1 MDTKRKA
8 NGAAPV
14 ETHDRASKRRKLAEF
29 DLSKGET
36 RDSTTAY
43 GLSFLEQIRRTA
55 DKSGRLVATYF
66 EHLLPRDGNAEYYKR
81 TRMPISLETI
91 ENKLDNGEFENL
103 AELESYFKRMIANA
117 KEFYPRSSSTFDDA
131 ERIRKALSNYMTK
144 TNPAYHVRGYQA
156 VPTPLPPDS
165 DAQEGEDAEGEENED
180 EDDEDEDDAEND
192 DDEADEEE
200 PEEEEEEEDEEPSS
214 RKRSII
220 LKRRGPGRPTRAAA
234 VAKTESPRASATP
247 SRPDH
252 QFENVPYKGL
262 NFQQA
267 QEKIVEELL
276 RHQEPEYEHR
286 SLSSSV
292 VTNSGARYED
302 AYFEPF
308 INLPPRA
315 LKDYYKVI
323 TDPLSIKKLQKIVK
337 GVHGRGEVTGA
348 SDFKTWSA
356 FHEKS
361 TLLWTNAF
369 FYNEEGSEIY
379 SLAQEL
385 EKFFVKELKKAQT
398 AVPEPTQAKIK
409 LKVGSGADAPPPSKK
424 ITIHVGGR
432 GGSDDSPAPQATQST
447 DAPANGQPVNGTRTS
462 TPAQSNLVPP
472 DKVARSLS
480 ASVPSPSPSAHA
492 ALKAEDGAAGSPG
505 IPRPV
510 SAVSAQAGPGVGAP
524 IPAVQPQPVP
534 QNPLAN
540 SYMEQKRFRGPGK
553 SIDDAL
559 ISSVRVQLHPA
570 VQIQSPT
577 VATVLPHPTEMVQS
591 ATVNL
596 PAHLCRVLIIPLLPD
611 LLRNR
616 QYSLWTVVNKQP
628 LKPSHQQAPGQQPQ
642 ERAFETMLHP
652 GVNVVETHLIAAM
665 PRGERIPG
673 GPEVELEVF
682 TIFINVLRN

>member
-8 NGAAPV
+8 NGAAAV
-14 ETHDRASKRRKLAEF
+14 ETPDRASKRRKLAEF
-29 DLSKGET
+29 DLAKGET
-36 RDSTTAY
+36 RESTTAY

-66 EHLLPRDGNAEYYKR
+66 EHLLPRQGNSEYYKR

-91 ENKLDNGEFENL
+91 ENKLEGGEFENL

-131 ERIRKALSNYMTK
+131 ERLRKALSNYMTK
-144 TNPAYHVRGYQA
+144 TNPAYHLRGGYSA
-156 VPTPLPPDS
+156 VPTPFPE
-165 DAQEGEDAEGEENED
+165 DAQEDEDEDAEGEDEEEEGGD
-180 EDDEDEDDAEND
+180 EDVEEEED
-192 DDEADEEE
+192 ADEEK
-200 PEEEEEEEDEEPSS
+200 EEEDEEPSS

-234 VAKTESPRASATP
+234 TTKAESPRASAAP

-262 NFQQA
+262 SFQQA
-267 QEKIVEELL
+267 QEKLIEELL
-276 RHQEPEYEHR
+276 RHQEPEYD
-286 SLSSSV
+286 
-292 VTNSGARYED
+292 D

-315 LKDYYKVI
+315 LRDYYKVI
-323 TDPLSIKKLQKIVK
+323 TDPLSIKKLQKMVK
-337 GVHGRGEVTGA
+337 GVHGRGEVTGT

-356 FHEKS
+356 FQEKS

-379 SLAQEL
+379 GLAQEL
-385 EKFFVKELKKAQT
+385 EKFFTKELKKAQT
-398 AVPEPTQAKIK
+398 AVPEPTPAKIK
-409 LKVGSGADAPPPSKK
+409 LKVGTGAESTPSSKK

-432 GGSDDSPAPQATQST
+432 GEPADSPAPQVTQST
-447 DAPANGQPVNGTRTS
+447 DAPTNGQPINGIRTS
-462 TPAQSNLVPP
+462 TPGQPNLGQL
-472 DKVARSLS
+472 DKATRSLS
-480 ASVPSPSPSAHA
+480 TSVPSPSPSTHA
-492 ALKAEDGAAGSPG
+492 ALKAEDVAAASPAG
-505 IPRPV
+505 ISPP
-510 SAVSAQAGPGVGAP
+510 AGTVSAQAAPVVGAP
-524 IPAVQPQPVP
+524 VPAVQSQPV
-534 QNPLAN
+534 QHNPLAN
-540 SYMEQKRFRGPGK
+540 GYMEQKRYRGAGK
-553 SIDDAL
+553 TIDDAL

-577 VATVLPHPTEMVQS
+577 IATVRPHPTEMVQS

-596 PAHLCRVLIIPLLPD
+596 PAHLARVLIIPLLPD
-611 LLRNR
+611 LLRTR

-628 LKPSHQQAPGQQPQ
+628 LKPSHQQVPGQLPQ
-642 ERAFETMLHP
+642 ERAFEAMLHP
-652 GVNVVETHLIAAM
+652 GINVIETHLIAAV
-665 PRGERIPG
+665 PRNERVPG

-682 TIFINVLRN
+682 TIFVNVLRN

>member
-1 MDTKRKA
+1 MDSKRKA

-14 ETHDRASKRRKLAEF
+14 ETDDRASKRRKLAEF
-29 DLSKGET
+29 DLSKGES

-66 EHLLPRDGNAEYYKR
+66 EELLPREGNAEYYKQ

-91 ENKLDNGEFENL
+91 ENKLDKGEFETL

-117 KEFYPRSSSTFDDA
+117 KEFYPRSSSNFDDA

-144 TNPAYHVRGYQA
+144 TNPAYHNRGYQA
-156 VPTPLPPDS
+156 VPTPFPEDS
-165 DAQEGEDAEGEENED
+165 NDAEEDEDAEGEENED
-180 EDDEDEDDAEND
+180 DGDEDEDAEND
-192 DDEADEEE
+192 DADEDDKDDE
-200 PEEEEEEEDEEPSS
+200 PEEDEEEDEEPSS

-220 LKRRGPGRPTRAAA
+220 LKRRGSGRPTRAAA
-234 VAKTESPRASATP
+234 TATAKTESPRASATP

-267 QEKIVEELL
+267 QEKIIEELL
-276 RHQEPEYEHR
+276 RHQEPEYD
-286 SLSSSV
+286 
-292 VTNSGARYED
+292 D

-323 TDPLSIKKLQKIVK
+323 TDPLSIKKLQKMVK
-337 GVHGRGEVTGA
+337 GVHGRGDVTGT
-348 SDFKTWSA
+348 SNFKTWGA
-356 FHEKS
+356 FQEKS

-379 SLAQEL
+379 TLAQEL
-385 EKFFVKELKKAQT
+385 EKFFTKELKKAQT
-398 AVPEPTQAKIK
+398 AVQEPTQAKIK
-409 LKVGSGADAPPPSKK
+409 LKVSLGADAPPSSKK

-432 GGSDDSPAPQATQST
+432 GGSADSPAPQTTQST
-447 DAPANGQPVNGTRTS
+447 DAPANGHPVNGTRTS
-462 TPAQSNLVPP
+462 TPAQSNLGPQ
-472 DKVARSLS
+472 DKTARSLS
-480 ASVPSPSPSAHA
+480 ASVPSPSPSTHA
-492 ALKAEDGAAGSPG
+492 ALKAEDAAAASPAG
-505 IPRPV
+505 VAGPAT
-510 SAVSAQAGPGVGAP
+510 AVTAQAGPGVGAP
-524 IPAVQPQPVP
+524 IPTVQVQPPP
-534 QNPLAN
+534 HNPLAN
-540 SYMEQKRFRGPGK
+540 GYMEQKRFRGPGK
-553 SIDDAL
+553 NIDDAL

-596 PAHLCRVLIIPLLPD
+596 PAHLARVLIIPLLPD
-611 LLRNR
+611 LLRTR

-642 ERAFETMLHP
+642 ERAFEAILHP
-652 GVNVVETHLIAAM
+652 GINVVETHLIAAM
-665 PRGERIPG
+665 PRDERVPD